1 MTTLPRPCVYLVTD
15 RRQLAPDARTTRNEI
30 AALESFLDD
39 AVDAGVDAIQIRERD
54 LDGGPLVASDS
65 RECGPGR
72 RARRRWSSSTIAPM
86 SRWPPA
92 RTASIFDADGP
103 PIARVRALSP
113 ESWIVGRSVHAAPEA
128 RDTSDA
134 GADYVLFGTV
144 FGGGSKGEV
153 ADGDRVSALE
163 DAARSSRRT
172 GHRDRRHRPRREPI
186 CRRAGAAGVAAISIF
201 LPEGR
206 APLAIGVARG
216 VAALRE
222 AMID

>member
-1 MTTLPRPCVYLVTD
+1 MRTLPRPCVYLVTD
-15 RRQLAPDARTTRNEI
+15 RRQLAPEARTTRHEI
-30 AALESFLDD
+30 AVLESFLDD
-39 AVDAGVDAIQIRERD
+39 AVDAGVDVIHIRERD
-54 LDGGPLVASDS
+54 LDGGPLAALTARVRIRTEGTRTIVLTNDRADAALVA
-65 RECGPGR
+65 
-72 RARRRWSSSTIAPM
+72 RAHGVHLRS
-86 SRWPPA
+86 
-92 RTASIFDADGP
+92 DGP

-113 ESWIVGRSVHAAPEA
+113 RAWIVGRSVHAAPEA
-128 RDTSDA
+128 RAASDA

-153 ADGDRVSALE
+153 AGGDRVSALE
-163 DAARSSRRT
+163 DAARSSRAPVIAIGGITAERAT
-172 GHRDRRHRPRREPI
+172 I

-216 VAALRE
+216 VSSLRE